1 MDVEGT
7 ADDGPARTDNVPQS
21 SIPKR
26 EDEQIAV
33 PHFPSAEHLKGAA
46 SREPAATDPVKSPA
60 ETSLRSGANCL
71 YSTAAQEC
79 L

>member
-26 EDEQIAV
+26 KDEQIVV
-33 PHFPSAEHLKGAA
+33 PHFPSAAA
-46 SREPAATDPVKSPA
+46 DAPHRATADRGI
-60 ETSLRSGANCL
+60 SL
-71 YSTAAQEC
+71 
-79 L
+79 